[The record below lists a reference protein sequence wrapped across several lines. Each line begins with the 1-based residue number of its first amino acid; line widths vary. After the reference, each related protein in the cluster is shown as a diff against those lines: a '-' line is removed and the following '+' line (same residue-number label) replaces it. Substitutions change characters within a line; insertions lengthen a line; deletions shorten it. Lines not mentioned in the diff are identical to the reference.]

1 VRKTL
6 IDWHYITFARKTL
19 FSPLALH
26 LVAMYMK
33 VQNKR
38 TFTSSTF
45 TFDRQMLKTTISDEA
60 LYVTL

>member
-1 VRKTL
+1 MQNLAISYLYVKL
-6 IDWHYITFARKTL
+6 ARKTL